1 MLKIIEQ
8 QESYVIKHRSKNMK
22 KTDEGFAG
30 FLQTLNG
37 FFENKL
43 LSGNRND
50 FQLWHCNKY
59 YKVVDAK
66 FFI

>member
-8 QESYVIKHRSKNMK
+8 QESYAIKQGSKNMK
-22 KTDEGFAG
+22 KTHEGFVG
-30 FLQTLNG
+30 LLQTLNV

-50 FQLWHCNKY
+50 VQL
-59 YKVVDAK
+59 
-66 FFI
+66 

>member
-8 QESYVIKHRSKNMK
+8 QESYVIKYRSKNMK

-30 FLQTLNG
+30 FLQTLNS

-50 FQLWHCNKY
+50 FQL
-59 YKVVDAK
+59 
-66 FFI
+66 

>member
-30 FLQTLNG
+30 FLQTLDG
-37 FFENKL
+37 FFENNPVDTGRKL
-43 LSGNRND
+43 NVHKTLRRRPV
-50 FQLWHCNKY
+50 F
-59 YKVVDAK
+59 
-66 FFI
+66 

>member
-8 QESYVIKHRSKNMK
+8 QESYIIKHRSKNMK

-30 FLQTLNG
+30 FPQTLNV

-43 LSGNRND
+43 QSGNRND
-50 FQLWHCNKY
+50 FQL
-59 YKVVDAK
+59 
-66 FFI
+66 